1 MALFFF
7 FIIMMMMMMM
17 NVCWPPEAE
26 EPAYLHLDLGAVDLL
41 SDGLD
46 DADHDV
52 LQAFSLRV
60 VVKDQAVAL
69 LCVRAAEGWRP
80 HPGVDGA
87 QVVVQSIQIL
97 KSPINPPPTSQQR
110 PSYPPVLSEM
120 TDFKI
125 PFFTCKNSRTFDP
138 RTRRMVSYPDSW
150 QNSKN
155 IFPNSCRMS
164 PASISARGNSN
175 IKKPRQPR
183 WPP

>member
-1 MALFFF
+1 
-7 FIIMMMMMMM
+7 MMMMMMM

-26 EPAYLHLDLGAVDLL
+26 EAAYLHLDLGAVDLL

-80 HPGVDGA
+80 HPRVDGA

-97 KSPINPPPTSQQR
+97 KSPIKPPPPTYQQR
-110 PSYPPVLSEM
+110 PSYHPVLSEM
-120 TDFKI
+120 TDFNI
-125 PFFTCKNSRTFDP
+125 PFF
-138 RTRRMVSYPDSW
+138 YL
-150 QNSKN
+150 QE
-155 IFPNSCRMS
+155 FPNIWSQNPQNGVVPGLLAELKKHLPKQLQDVACLDLCQ
-164 PASISARGNSN
+164 GNSH
-175 IKKPRQPR
+175 IKKSRQPR
-183 WPP
+183 SPS

>member
-1 MALFFF
+1 
-7 FIIMMMMMMM
+7 MMMMMMM

-26 EPAYLHLDLGAVDLL
+26 EAAYLHLDLGAVDLL

-80 HPGVDGA
+80 HPRVDGA

-97 KSPINPPPTSQQR
+97 KSPIKPPPPHINSVLHIT
-110 PSYPPVLSEM
+110 PSSLKWLILISL
-120 TDFKI
+120 
-125 PFFTCKNSRTFDP
+125 FFTCKNSRTFDP

-164 PASISARGNSN
+164 PASISAKE
-175 IKKPRQPR
+175 IHT
-183 WPP
+183 